1 MWGLYLSPMQPWRSA
16 FPWLGWIRFFLFG
29 SLLLYLGQALF
40 IPLSFALLISFVLYP
55 VCHWLEVK
63 GMSRVGAI
71 VVGVVLLCLLAS
83 AMVVLLISQAS
94 SFFNEWPVFR
104 ANLLEAHNAFSRWL
118 LDQGLSLDQ
127 QRAIMNR
134 ILNKAGDSAG
144 PWIADIISVSA
155 VSIVLIVLVPV
166 YVFLI
171 LLYRHRLVDVLV
183 RVFPSQGSDNIH
195 EILKL
200 SIRSYYNFIKGM
212 LLVYVVVGILN
223 SLGLWLLGIP
233 SPVLFGFVA
242 SILTI
247 IPYVGILIASLL
259 PVAIAWITF
268 QSVWYPLGVVAIFG
282 VVQYLEA
289 NIIFPWAVSSRLKI
303 NMLATVV
310 VIVAGGIVWGAA
322 GMILFIPF
330 LSILK
335 LIADRTA
342 SLKTLSVLLGVD
354 DPNAR

>member
-1 MWGLYLSPMQPWRSA
+1 MQPWRSS

-29 SLLLYLGQALF
+29 SLLLYLGQTLF

-55 VCHWLEVK
+55 VCHWLEGK

-71 VVGVVLLCLLAS
+71 IVGIILLC
-83 AMVVLLISQAS
+83 VVAGALVGLFVSQAY
-94 SFFNEWPVFR
+94 SFIDEWPALR
-104 ANLLEAHNAFSRWL
+104 NNLLEVHNALSAWL
-118 LDQGLSLDQ
+118 LDQGIGLEQ
-127 QRAIMNR
+127 QRIMMDR

-144 PWIADIISVSA
+144 PWIADLISVSA
-155 VSIVLIVLVPV
+155 VSIVLVILVPV

-183 RVFPSQGSDNIH
+183 HIFPAQGSDNIR
-195 EILKL
+195 EILNL
-200 SIRSYYNFIKGM
+200 SIRSYYNFVKGM
-212 LLVYVVVGILN
+212 LVVYLIVGVLN

-259 PVAIAWITF
+259 PLAIAWITF
-268 QSVWYPLGVVAIFG
+268 QSIWYPLGVVGIFA

-310 VIVAGGIVWGAA
+310 VIIAGGIIWGAA

-342 SLKTLSVLLGVD
+342 SLKTLSILLGVD
-354 DPNAR
+354 DPQAR

>member
-1 MWGLYLSPMQPWRSA
+1 MQPWRSS

-29 SLLLYLGQALF
+29 SVLLYLGQPLF
-40 IPLSFALLISFVLYP
+40 VPLSFALLISFVLYP
-55 VCHWLEVK
+55 VCHWLEGK
-63 GMSRVGAI
+63 GMSRMGAIIVGITLLGVVVGALAA
-71 VVGVVLLCLLAS
+71 LL
-83 AMVVLLISQAS
+83 VSQAF
-94 SFFNEWPVFR
+94 SFVHEWPAFR
-104 ANLLEAHNAFSRWL
+104 TNLLQVHNGLSAWL
-118 LDQGLSLDQ
+118 LDQGVGLEQ
-127 QRAIMNR
+127 QRIMMDR
-134 ILNKAGDSAG
+134 MLNKAGDSAG
-144 PWIADIISVSA
+144 PWIADLISVST
-155 VSIVLIVLVPV
+155 VSVVLVILVPV

-183 RVFPSQGSDNIH
+183 HIFPTQGSDNIR
-195 EILKL
+195 EILNL
-200 SIRSYYNFIKGM
+200 SIRSYYNFVKGM
-212 LLVYVVVGILN
+212 LIVYLIVGVLN

-247 IPYVGILIASLL
+247 IPYIGILIASLL

-268 QSVWYPLGVVAIFG
+268 QSMWYPLGVLAIFAS
-282 VVQYLEA
+282 VQYLEA

-310 VIVAGGIVWGAA
+310 VIIAGGIIWGAA

-342 SLKTLSVLLGVD
+342 SLKTLSILLGVD
-354 DPNAR
+354 DP

>member
-1 MWGLYLSPMQPWRSA
+1 
-16 FPWLGWIRFFLFG
+16 
-29 SLLLYLGQALF
+29 LGQTLF
-40 IPLSFALLISFVLYP
+40 IPLSFALLISFLVYP
-55 VCHWLEVK
+55 VCQWLEGK

-71 VVGVVLLCLLAS
+71 IVGIILLC
-83 AMVVLLISQAS
+83 VVAGALVGLFVSQAY
-94 SFFNEWPVFR
+94 SFIDEWPALR
-104 ANLLEAHNAFSRWL
+104 TNLLEVHNALSAWL
-118 LDQGLSLDQ
+118 LDEGIGLEQ
-127 QRAIMNR
+127 QRIIMGR
-134 ILNKAGDSAG
+134 ILNTAGDSAG
-144 PWIADIISVSA
+144 PWIADLISVSA
-155 VSIVLIVLVPV
+155 VSIVLVILVPV

-183 RVFPSQGSDNIH
+183 RIFPAQGSDNIR
-195 EILKL
+195 EILNL
-200 SIRSYYNFIKGM
+200 SIRSYYNFVKGM
-212 LLVYVVVGILN
+212 LVVYLIVGVLN

-247 IPYVGILIASLL
+247 IPYIGILIASLL

-268 QSVWYPLGVVAIFG
+268 QSMWYPLGVLAIFAS
-282 VVQYLEA
+282 VQYLEA

-310 VIVAGGIVWGAA
+310 VIIAGGIIWGAA

-342 SLKTLSVLLGVD
+342 SLKTLSILLGVD
-354 DPNAR
+354 DP